1 MGLAGV
7 RRTYAVPAPKRASCL
22 PRIPKPT
29 SEDVTGGPPA
39 VGCVRPEWLD
49 VLYSE
54 REMPVKATERNQV
67 VARMSGY
74 LDRLFSRVGQRVENR
89 LVERV
94 EHRVVE
100 RVEATLD
107 VLSDHALLEDLQ
119 KADAEPDEEARPLE
133 EVMRELDR
141 AEA

>member
-1 MGLAGV
+1 
-7 RRTYAVPAPKRASCL
+7 
-22 PRIPKPT
+22 
-29 SEDVTGGPPA
+29 
-39 VGCVRPEWLD
+39 
-49 VLYSE
+49 
-54 REMPVKATERNQV
+54 MPVKATERNQV